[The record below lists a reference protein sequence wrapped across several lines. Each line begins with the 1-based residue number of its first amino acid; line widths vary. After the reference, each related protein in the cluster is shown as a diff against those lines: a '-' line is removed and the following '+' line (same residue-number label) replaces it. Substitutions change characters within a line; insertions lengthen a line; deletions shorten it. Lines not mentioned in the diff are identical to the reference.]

1 MSRGALLTAETTP
14 VNPPSLG
21 LAADPVGARR
31 LRDTGPAP
39 SSLLGLGRNSSA
51 IIRAT
56 SLVSALTLALAGL
69 GGCVSARAPVL
80 TDPFSREAA
89 APLAVFSIDY
99 WHAMIETST
108 TMEFVPR
115 EFATPAVDPVS
126 GRLVVGTGDGV
137 LRSVTID
144 GKVRWTVPT
153 PAPFFA
159 GVLVRD
165 GVVYSPGGDGIVR
178 ALKAD
183 TGAVLWTYDC
193 GEELVTVPVMA
204 EGRVLVASQSAT
216 LYALDAADGKW
227 AWQYRRTPPAGFI
240 LRGASTPVVR
250 DGVVYLG
257 FSDGHAAALD
267 AKTGGAIWDR
277 VLSTGTQ
284 FIDVSSTPGFDSA
297 GRLIVASYKDGL
309 FALDP
314 KTGDTVWQSSAS
326 GLAYVL
332 VRGSVI
338 FAAGE
343 DRLAAYGAETGKNI
357 WTTPLPDRAAQ
368 QPALASGLLLVPTGR
383 ALLFIEPGSG
393 KILRR
398 FDPGKGVTATPGV
411 YGPDALVLS
420 NLGFVYGLHVTH
432 PGAL

>member
-1 MSRGALLTAETTP
+1 MSRAALP
-14 VNPPSLG
+14 I
-21 LAADPVGARR
+21 LAAAALVGC
-31 LRDTGPAP
+31 
-39 SSLLGLGRNSSA
+39 
-51 IIRAT
+51 
-56 SLVSALTLALAGL
+56 AGK
-69 GGCVSARAPVL
+69 APVL
-80 TDPFSREAA
+80 ADPFSRELA
-89 APLAVFSIDY
+89 APLAVYSIDY
-99 WHAMIETST
+99 WHPMVERST

-115 EFATPAVDPVS
+115 EFATPAVDPAS
-126 GRLVVGTGDGV
+126 GRGVVGTRDGV

-144 GKVRWTVPT
+144 GKVRWSVVT
-153 PAPFFA
+153 PAPFYA
-159 GVLVRD
+159 GALIRD
-165 GVVYSPGGDGIVR
+165 GVVYSPGGDGVLR
-178 ALKAD
+178 AIKAD

-193 GEELVTVPVMA
+193 GEELVTVPVLA
-204 EGRVLVASQSAT
+204 EGKVLVASQSAT
-216 LYALDAADGKW
+216 LYAVEAADGKW
-227 AWQYRRTPPAGFI
+227 VWQYRRTPPVGFI

-250 DGVVYLG
+250 DGMVYLG

-267 AKTGGAIWDR
+267 AKTGAAAWDR

-284 FIDVSSTPGFDSA
+284 FIDVSSTPGFDST
-297 GRLIVASYKDGL
+297 GNLIVASYKDGL
-309 FALDP
+309 FSLDP

-343 DRLAAYGAETGKNI
+343 DRVGAYSAETGKSI
-357 WTTPLPDRAAQ
+357 WLMSLPDRAGQ
-368 QPALASGLLLVPTGR
+368 QPAFASGLLLVPTGK
-383 ALLFIEPGSG
+383 ALLFVDPVSG

-420 NLGFVYGLHVTH
+420 NLGFVYGLHVTQ

>member
-1 MSRGALLTAETTP
+1 MRRGPLLA
-14 VNPPSLG
+14 VA
-21 LAADPVGARR
+21 LAA
-31 LRDTGPAP
+31 
-39 SSLLGLGRNSSA
+39 
-51 IIRAT
+51 
-56 SLVSALTLALAGL
+56 L
-69 GGCVSARAPVL
+69 GGCVSGRAPVL
-80 TDPFSREAA
+80 ADPFSRELS
-89 APLAVFSIDY
+89 APLAVFSVDY
-99 WHAMIETST
+99 WHAMLETST

-115 EFATPAVDPVS
+115 EFATPAVDPAS
-126 GRLVVGTGDGV
+126 GRVVVGTRDGV

-144 GKVRWTVPT
+144 GKVRWAIPT

-159 GVLVRD
+159 GVLIRD
-165 GVVYSPGGDGIVR
+165 GVVYAPGGDGVLR

-183 TGAVLWTYDC
+183 TGALLWTYDC
-193 GEELVTVPVMA
+193 GEELVTVPVLA

-216 LYALDAADGKW
+216 LYAVSVADGKW
-227 AWQYRRTPPAGFI
+227 VWQYRRTPPAGFI

-250 DGVVYLG
+250 EGIVYLG

-284 FIDVSSTPGFDSA
+284 FIDVSSTPGFDPS
-297 GRLIVASYKDGL
+297 GHLIVASYKDGL

-314 KTGDTVWQSSAS
+314 KTGDTVWQSTAS
-326 GLAYVL
+326 GLAYLV
-332 VRGSVI
+332 VRGSVV

-343 DRLAAYGAETGKNI
+343 DRVGAWSTETGRSI
-357 WTTPLPDRAAQ
+357 WITQLPDRAGQ
-368 QPALASGLLLVPTGR
+368 QPAFASGLLLLPTGR
-383 ALLFIEPGSG
+383 ALLFIDRVSG
-393 KILRR
+393 RILRR

-420 NLGFVYGLHVTH
+420 NLGFVYGLHVTQ

>member
-1 MSRGALLTAETTP
+1 MSRAALP
-14 VNPPSLG
+14 I
-21 LAADPVGARR
+21 LAAAALVGC
-31 LRDTGPAP
+31 
-39 SSLLGLGRNSSA
+39 
-51 IIRAT
+51 
-56 SLVSALTLALAGL
+56 AGK
-69 GGCVSARAPVL
+69 APVL
-80 TDPFSREAA
+80 ADPFSRELA
-89 APLAVFSIDY
+89 APLAVYSIDY
-99 WHAMIETST
+99 WHPMVERST

-115 EFATPAVDPVS
+115 EFATPAVDPAS
-126 GRLVVGTGDGV
+126 GRVVVGTRDGV

-144 GKVRWTVPT
+144 GKVRWSVVT
-153 PAPFFA
+153 PAPFYA
-159 GVLVRD
+159 GALIRD
-165 GVVYSPGGDGIVR
+165 GVVYSPGGDGVLR
-178 ALKAD
+178 AIKAD

-193 GEELVTVPVMA
+193 GEELVTVPVLA
-204 EGRVLVASQSAT
+204 EGKVLVASQSAT
-216 LYALDAADGKW
+216 LYAVEAADGKW
-227 AWQYRRTPPAGFI
+227 VWQYRRTPPVGFI

-250 DGVVYLG
+250 DGMVYLG

-267 AKTGGAIWDR
+267 AKTGAAAWDR

-284 FIDVSSTPGFDSA
+284 FIDVSSTPGFDST
-297 GRLIVASYKDGL
+297 GNLIVASYKDGL
-309 FALDP
+309 FSLDP

-343 DRLAAYGAETGKNI
+343 DRVGAYSAETGKSI
-357 WTTPLPDRAAQ
+357 WLMSLPDRAGQ
-368 QPALASGLLLVPTGR
+368 QPAFASGLLLVPTGK
-383 ALLFIEPGSG
+383 ALLFVDPVSG

-420 NLGFVYGLHVTH
+420 NLGFVYGLHVTQ